1 MDTTTNLDELN
12 AAIATKRAELTA
24 LETQRREQQ
33 LALARVEEA
42 ARNADAFA
50 AIATEVGSTP
60 EHVGAFLVKVAERS
74 GFGVDYLV
82 NEISTERPT
91 WSGVS
96 GF

>member
-1 MDTTTNLDELN
+1 MDTTTNLDELTT
-12 AAIATKRAELTA
+12 AIDAKRAELES
-24 LETQRREQQ
+24 LLNQRREGQ

-60 EHVGAFLVKVAERS
+60 EQVGAFLAKVAERS
-74 GFGVDYLV
+74 GFSVDYLV
-82 NEISTERPT
+82 GVITTERPT
-91 WSGVS
+91 WSSVS